1 MSDNNNVVLNLF
13 ILFLSIFIIGGYFLL
28 IFHSVECY
36 VAVILISDAFLLYFY
51 DFLKNNSY
59 KLFFIPFNFELFLG
73 IWVLF
78 IVIGMIFP
86 ELFIA

>member
-1 MSDNNNVVLNLF
+1 ILYLF
-13 ILFLSIFIIGGYFLL
+13 ILFLGMFIIVGYFM
-28 IFHSVECY
+28 IVFHSVECY
-36 VAVILISDAFLLYFY
+36 VLMILISDAFLLYFY